1 MLGLY
6 AIFFC
11 DRIYKKEIHHFL
23 HICRSNKYLYDLE
36 MNFITPECHLC
47 LVGCRL
53 GILGRPKYLYDTML
67 NLNEAALRKMN
78 WNEEYDPY
86 GVISRVF
93 INIYTSDDFTERYR
107 VFVLHFVTFST
118 QQLGVR
124 RLFIFI
130 FFLQEKKAS
139 TAA

>member
-1 MLGLY
+1 
-6 AIFFC
+6 
-11 DRIYKKEIHHFL
+11 
-23 HICRSNKYLYDLE
+23 
-36 MNFITPECHLC
+36 
-47 LVGCRL
+47 
-53 GILGRPKYLYDTML
+53 ML